1 MWLRELK
8 ITRMD
13 STDEL
18 SWEVDI
24 IAHEKKGYFTS
35 RFKGKDMAKILSE
48 DISRYLKNCN
58 NVACLVKKDNKK
70 SGK

>member
-1 MWLRELK
+1 MWLKEIK

-24 IAHEKKGYFTS
+24 IVHEKKGYFAS
-35 RFKGKDMAKILSE
+35 RFEGKDMARILSE
-48 DISRYLKNCN
+48 DIGRYLKNYN
-58 NVACLVKKDNKK
+58 DIASLVEEDNER